1 MGISFAVAFGWACL
15 LSLMGSSELPFG
27 MDNLAACSGLC
38 NCLLWVHG
46 KGSNNKIW
54 EIENLINYLTASIY
68 LSLGNS
74 LLEQNGS
81 LCFFLKKNIFR
92 WSFRP
97 CWLGIF
103 IFKPTKPVL
112 LKWRKRQFG
121 DLWIDWNQEK
131 PHRHMYGQMSQIK
144 VYSHFQLM
152 KTTLS
157 NWNQSL
163 SIQHILHYQLDK
175 YHIHLTNYACSYSTW
190 SICSCLLANHA
201 FI

>member
-1 MGISFAVAFGWACL
+1 MAKDQTIRFEKLRTL
-15 LSLMGSSELPFG
+15 LTIWLPQFI
-27 MDNLAACSGLC
+27 
-38 NCLLWVHG
+38 WVWETVYL
-46 KGSNNKIW
+46 NKMVVFV
-54 EIENLINYLTASIY
+54 
-68 LSLGNS
+68 
-74 LLEQNGS
+74 
-81 LCFFLKKNIFR
+81 FFLKKNIFR